1 MGDPGTFFDF
11 FKANCQFI
19 HCSWCF
25 AVSGDIKCVC
35 WHTTFTPEHHFICLW
50 AAYECFCGCPREVWV
65 RDGCSINLH
74 WLWIF
79 WRVLIDMLA
88 PYRKG
93 KSGRA
98 QPRPS
103 IETTSTRSS
112 VDENEPQV
120 VLPSSTE
127 LFYFYGQSLEQCA
140 KLSTGKALF
149 DLCALHKKWLR
160 IYAGEL
166 EASSTS
172 VLSFLHSLRY

>member
-1 MGDPGTFFDF
+1 
-11 FKANCQFI
+11 
-19 HCSWCF
+19 
-25 AVSGDIKCVC
+25 
-35 WHTTFTPEHHFICLW
+35 
-50 AAYECFCGCPREVWV
+50 
-65 RDGCSINLH
+65 
-74 WLWIF
+74 
-79 WRVLIDMLA
+79 MLA
-88 PYRKG
+88 PYRKA

-103 IETTSTRSS
+103 VETTSTRSS

-149 DLCALHKKWLR
+149 DLCTLHKKWLR

-166 EASSTS
+166 EASSRCPFFLKYVALS
-172 VLSFLHSLRY
+172 EDVLIATLKRYVALVYRVNCINEPCMHQPSSPESCGSAI

>member
-1 MGDPGTFFDF
+1 MRLLAHNLYPGTPFHLPLSRIWVFLWMP
-11 FKANCQFI
+11 KR
-19 HCSWCF
+19 SMSPWWLCF
-25 AVSGDIKCVC
+25 
-35 WHTTFTPEHHFICLW
+35 
-50 AAYECFCGCPREVWV
+50 
-65 RDGCSINLH
+65 NLH
-74 WLWIF
+74 LLWIF